1 LNTPSPKPIQQQMYT
16 RERRGIFRSNEG
28 YDTVARSNGLDSNF
42 IKKVLHPACFYDA
55 PTELSVRGEKDVS
68 AYPKAMHLYRTE
80 SGQIV
85 LGTGV
90 YMPADFTGMRSA
102 FFMHNYVIPAERAAE
117 VVYDYPAWLNAS
129 FATDYDIE
137 QGQDLPELNELPLD
151 TATTASLPYRTQLAH
166 MNIDEHV
173 FKQLLF
179 AVMASIQGK
188 KKVYVALDVP
198 IEDLSDHAVKL
209 IEILYASMPYAY
221 RKHFGFVTYAKEPVS
236 KKGIHLTLMEKGSLR
251 ANDKN
256 IEKDYTFDLPS
267 QRVNNID
274 LDWTKQPYLDY
285 VWNHLNQ
292 SDKMEEFYRFADDML
307 ADMEPIRQA
316 AIASYHELTLFDQLI
331 LGQHHEY
338 DKNNI
343 AILRALIGYLTPPN
357 AIVNKKQLD
366 TLFLSLFSREYNHVK
381 QRQIPDSAVVECFR
395 DYDRL
400 NPAAIEKDLSGF
412 LIRAIN
418 NAYAEQRQDM
428 ALAFYAIAESVPSLR
443 QIFFDTILQ
452 VNFARTL
459 FDPYIQYQFKE
470 MSTVG
475 DIVHAIQH
483 WVIHHPQVRSNNV
496 FLEIAKSEIT
506 VKLRSESEPVSA
518 VYSIVNQLDKLA
530 VQVEKQFGGKDT
542 YFIDQLIYS
551 AQLYLLKEL
560 NLDAITLDQL
570 LQIDFLEH
578 KDEIKEWAAHFN
590 QQVRSQTNVMLAAYR
605 WFRAQDPDESIFESL
620 SAAEMDRLQQLG
632 RKWLQDD
639 IRPAQF
645 GRMVMAFYRESG
657 ASMIDYHGLLHYI
670 YQHAQDN
677 TIVYQFMNWS
687 EKHRYFTRSRKLH
700 AAYSAAILSYF
711 KKVDPNAFKNRA
723 NRKQYFDTAGPALKA
738 VYDKAAIENA
748 PVLIRILKKHK
759 KASLLA
765 LVLVIIVGAAAGMV
779 GSGAF
784 SKKAPEQIE
793 QAEQPVTTTPP
804 TEQIPTILVHAEN
817 IQVDGKTPQEEQT
830 QLVFQFRDLQEC
842 AAFEPNTV
850 QVEKTDGTKTDYS
863 KTLKLIHT
871 CSDTETDQPT
881 TDAASTNDA
890 KANDD
895 APDQTSGVGTK
906 KNTEDTK
913 TTPNGA
919 DLTSTTNDTAA
930 SAEDD
935 TSSYPGQVIIQL
947 GSKADIP
954 LDSTVIINETKYK
967 LSLPPSSASGES
979 INP

>member
-1 LNTPSPKPIQQQMYT
+1 MNTPSPKPIQQQMYT

-188 KKVYVALDVP
+188 KKVYVALDVL
-198 IEDLSDHAVKL
+198 IEDLSLHAVKL

-221 RKHFGFVTYAKEPVS
+221 RKQFGFVTYAKEPVS

-274 LDWTKQPYLDY
+274 VDWSKQPYLDY
-285 VWNHLNQ
+285 VWNHLDH
-292 SDKMEEFYRFADDML
+292 SHVMEDFFRFADRML
-307 ADMEPIRQA
+307 ADLEPLRQTS
-316 AIASYHELTLFDQLI
+316 IVSYHELTLFEQL
-331 LGQHHEY
+331 LQGQYHEY
-338 DKNNI
+338 DKNQV
-343 AILRALIGYLTPPN
+343 ALLRALIGYLTPPN
-357 AIVNKKQLD
+357 AMVAKERLNA
-366 TLFLSLFSREYNHVK
+366 LFHSLFTREYTHVK
-381 QRQIPDSAVVECFR
+381 QRQIPDPAIVECFR
-395 DYDRL
+395 DYDRM
-400 NPAAIEKDLSGF
+400 NPDAVEKELSGF
-412 LIRAIN
+412 LIRVIN
-418 NAYAEQRQDM
+418 NAYAEQRQD
-428 ALAFYAIAESVPSLR
+428 LAFEFYAIAESVPSLR
-443 QIFFDTILQ
+443 QLFFDTVMQ

-459 FDPYIQYQFKE
+459 FDPYIQHRFQS
-470 MSTVG
+470 MSSVQ
-475 DIVHAIQH
+475 DVVDAIQH
-483 WVIHHPQVRSNNV
+483 WVIHHPQVRSHTA
-496 FLEIAKSEIT
+496 FLEIAKSELT
-506 VKLRSESEPVSA
+506 VKLRSEPEPVSA

-530 VQVEKQFGGKDT
+530 IQLEKQYGDQDS

-560 NLDAITLDQL
+560 QLEEITLEQL

-578 KDEIKEWAAHFN
+578 GDEIRAWAASFN
-590 QQVRSQTNVMLAAYR
+590 QQVRSQANVMLAAYR
-605 WFRAQDPDESIFESL
+605 WFHEQNPNESIFEGL
-620 SAAEMDRLQQLG
+620 LAVEMDRLQQLG
-632 RKWLQDD
+632 RKWMQDD
-639 IRPAQF
+639 IKPAQF
-645 GRMVMAFYRESG
+645 RRIIMAFYSESSG
-657 ASMIDYHGLLHYI
+657 SMIDYSGLLQYI
-670 YQHAQDN
+670 YQHAQDK

-687 EKHRYFTRSRKLH
+687 EKHRYFTRSQKLH

-711 KKVDPNAFKNRA
+711 KKVDPTAFKNRT

-738 VYDKAAIENA
+738 VYDKAAIENS
-748 PVLIRILKKHK
+748 PVLLRILKKHK

-765 LVLVIIVGAAAGMV
+765 LVLVIIVGAAVGMA
-779 GSGAF
+779 GSGVF
-784 SKKAPEQIE
+784 SKKAPEQIK
-793 QAEQPVTTTPP
+793 QAEQPVTSTPP
-804 TEQIPTILVHAEN
+804 TEQVPDIIVHAEN
-817 IQVDGKTPQEEQT
+817 IPIDGEEQT
-830 QLVFQFRDLQEC
+830 QLVFQFRDLAQC
-842 AAFEPNTV
+842 AAFEPKTV
-850 QVEKTDGTKTDYS
+850 QIEKTDGTKTDYS
-863 KTLKLIHT
+863 KTLKLIHN
-871 CSDTETDQPT
+871 CSDTVTD
-881 TDAASTNDA
+881 
-890 KANDD
+890 
-895 APDQTSGVGTK
+895 TK
-906 KNTEDTK
+906 KDTK
-913 TTPNGA
+913 ETNPNPENGA
-919 DLTSTTNDTAA
+919 DPTSTTIGTAA

-935 TSSYPGQVIIQL
+935 APSYPGKVIIQM
-947 GSKADIP
+947 GSKAEIP
-954 LDSTVIINETKYK
+954 QDSTVIINETKFK
-967 LSLPPSSASGES
+967 LSLPPSTASGES